1 MSETSKLE
9 HRLTNEQRAFVE
21 GVLPEQGLAVVQAY
35 AGCGKTSTLAAYIAS
50 RPKTSFL
57 YLAFNKAM
65 AVEANVKFKK
75 LNFKNVIAKT
85 MHSIA
90 YSHFGAQHKD
100 RLGNTR
106 PSDFLPIVKKYFSYT
121 NSQNSNTLT
130 WLIQAQLNKFMSS
143 RAHKPSLCF
152 MENIHTDR
160 QAQNTLDKIQHSPEK
175 IAHVLDIAWT
185 AIITGDTSFGPALP
199 FPHNAYLK
207 LMQLHP
213 IPLSFETIL
222 IDEAQDV
229 TPCMIDIV
237 MHQRAAKVFIGDSYQ
252 QIYSWNGA
260 VNSLNAVIHMGAA
273 TYYLT
278 QSFRCPEEIAALANP
293 YLQLLGATKNYRGS
307 NVEIQDSPSYI
318 AHIYRGNAGVFS
330 YALSEMKNCQPV
342 HYLGGFQNYNF
353 WELVDI
359 AYMALG
365 KPDKIKDNFFKQFED
380 MEDFREYA
388 ENTKDISLEGKIKI
402 VERYGAN
409 AIPGLYWGLKEH
421 SASLEESTSLLTTG
435 HKSKGQEWCYTALGS
450 DFISISG
457 IIEKIQTG
465 QVKPEDLPYEISQEE
480 IRLLYVAITRN
491 YRKIA
496 IPEALILSEE
506 DRTTFADLVNKKII
520 TLT

>member
-1 MSETSKLE
+1 MPEASKLE
-9 HRLTNEQRAFVE
+9 HRLTDEQKVFVE
-21 GVLPEQGLAVVQAY
+21 GTIPEQGLAVVQAY
-35 AGCGKTSTLAAYIAS
+35 AGCGKTSTLAAYIAK
-50 RPKTSFL
+50 RPRTSFL

-65 AVEANVKFKK
+65 AVEANIKFKK

-213 IPLSFETIL
+213 IPFRFETIL

-307 NVEIQDSPSYI
+307 NVEIQDNPSYI

-365 KPDKIKDNFFKQFED
+365 KTDKIKDNFFKQFED